1 MLTSSLLTELLCSL
15 SIIGGLLLL
24 GTFLRAKVKLFQ
36 KLFLPASVIGGFI
49 GLLLGPMVLGDY
61 AILRVSE
68 TYINDWSLLPGTLI
82 VPIFAAV
89 PLGMFMNRSPKAE
102 SGKKTAPNV
111 LKAFALFA
119 ALSFMQSAIGFG
131 TNLFFSST
139 GDYDLYRTFGYELS
153 QGFCG
158 GHGTAGAVG
167 KIFEGLG
174 LDYWATAQGV
184 AVTTAT
190 IGIIGGMLL
199 GIIFINIAAA
209 KGKTAVL
216 KKPGDIPAEMSRG
229 YVADTS
235 RHTSMGRET
244 FMPSTI
250 ETISLHLA
258 IILGVCGAA
267 YGLLGL
273 LAKTGIS
280 AFSSMPVWIYAMVI
294 MFGVNHLI
302 IKLGLDWA
310 IDTKVKSRISGAMSD
325 FAITAAI
332 ASLPV
337 EAVMEYAVPI
347 LVMCAI
353 GFVLTYIFVFKLGD
367 IVYKGDYAFERSIIA
382 WGTATGVMITGMML
396 LKICDPDYE
405 TPALAD
411 FSMGFS
417 LLSLSGLITTP
428 LTLAVI
434 ASGSTMANFLFSL
447 AVTGVFWAILAVVT
461 VGSRVSARRTA
472 PAAETATLAD

>member
-61 AILRVSE
+61 AILRVPE
-68 TYINDWSLLPGTLI
+68 TYIHDWSLLPGTLI

-89 PLGMFMNRSPKAE
+89 PLGMFMDRSSQKSG

-131 TNLFFSST
+131 TNLFFSRS
-139 GDYDLYRTFGYELS
+139 GDSNLYRTFGYELS

-167 KIFEGLG
+167 KILEGLG

-216 KKPGDIPAEMSRG
+216 KKPGDIPAEMSKG
-229 YVADTS
+229 YVADPS
-235 RHTSMGRET
+235 RHASMGRET
-244 FMPSTI
+244 FMPSTV

-267 YGLLGL
+267 YALLDL
-273 LAKTGIS
+273 LKKTGIS

-302 IKLGLDWA
+302 IKLKLDWA
-310 IDTKVKSRISGAMSD
+310 IDTKVKSRIS
-325 FAITAAI
+325 
-332 ASLPV
+332 
-337 EAVMEYAVPI
+337 
-347 LVMCAI
+347 
-353 GFVLTYIFVFKLGD
+353 
-367 IVYKGDYAFERSIIA
+367 
-382 WGTATGVMITGMML
+382 
-396 LKICDPDYE
+396 E
-405 TPALAD
+405 T
-411 FSMGFS
+411 
-417 LLSLSGLITTP
+417 
-428 LTLAVI
+428 
-434 ASGSTMANFLFSL
+434 N
-447 AVTGVFWAILAVVT
+447 
-461 VGSRVSARRTA
+461 
-472 PAAETATLAD
+472 

>member
-15 SIIGGLLLL
+15 SIIGGLLLV
-24 GTFLRAKVKLFQ
+24 GTLLRAKVRIFQ
-36 KLFLPASVIGGFI
+36 KLFLPASVIGGFV
-49 GLLLGPMVLGDY
+49 GLLLGPIVLGDY
-61 AILRVSE
+61 ALLRVPE
-68 TYINDWSLLPGTLI
+68 TYISDWALLPGTLI

-89 PLGMFMNRSPKAE
+89 PLGLFMNKAP
-102 SGKKTAPNV
+102 SAMAGKGKTGPNV

-119 ALSFMQSAIGFG
+119 ALSFLQSVVGFG
-131 TNLFFSST
+131 TNLLFSGS
-139 GDYDLYRTFGYELS
+139 GSYNLYRTFGYELS

-167 KIFEGLG
+167 KILEGLG
-174 LDYWATAQGV
+174 MDYWATAQGV

-190 IGIIGGMLL
+190 IGIVGGMLM

-216 KKPGDIPAEMSRG
+216 KKAGDIPAEMARG
-229 YVADTS
+229 FTTDIAKQG
-235 RHTSMGRET
+235 SMGRET
-244 FMPSTI
+244 TMNSSI

-258 IILGVCGAA
+258 LILGVCGLA
-267 YGLLGL
+267 YWVLGL
-273 LAKTGIS
+273 LKGTGIT
-280 AFSSMPVWIYAMVI
+280 AFASLPVWIYAMVI
-294 MFGVNHLI
+294 MFGLNHILRM
-302 IKLGLDWA
+302 LGLDWL
-310 IDTKVKSRISGAMSD
+310 IDTKIKGKITGAMSD

-337 EAVMEYAVPI
+337 QAVMEYALPI
-347 LVMCAI
+347 LVMCVV
-353 GFVLTYIFVFKLGD
+353 GFLLTYLFTFKLGD
-367 IVYKGDYAFERSIIA
+367 LVFKGDYAFERSIIA

-396 LKICDPDYE
+396 LKICDPDYD

-428 LTLAVI
+428 LSMAVL
-434 ASGSTMANFLFSL
+434 STGSTMDNLLFSL
-447 AVTGVFWAILAVVT
+447 AAAVVFWIILAGVT
-461 VGSRVSARRTA
+461 IAGRVSAKA
-472 PAAETATLAD
+472 PAAEAALPTAD

>member
-1 MLTSSLLTELLCSL
+1 
-15 SIIGGLLLL
+15 
-24 GTFLRAKVKLFQ
+24 
-36 KLFLPASVIGGFI
+36 
-49 GLLLGPMVLGDY
+49 
-61 AILRVSE
+61 
-68 TYINDWSLLPGTLI
+68 
-82 VPIFAAV
+82 
-89 PLGMFMNRSPKAE
+89 
-102 SGKKTAPNV
+102 
-111 LKAFALFA
+111 
-119 ALSFMQSAIGFG
+119 
-131 TNLFFSST
+131 
-139 GDYDLYRTFGYELS
+139 
-153 QGFCG
+153 
-158 GHGTAGAVG
+158 
-167 KIFEGLG
+167 
-174 LDYWATAQGV
+174 
-184 AVTTAT
+184 
-190 IGIIGGMLL
+190 MLL

-216 KKPGDIPAEMSRG
+216 KKPGDIPAEMSKG

-235 RHTSMGRET
+235 RHASMGRET

-267 YGLLGL
+267 YGLLDL

-367 IVYKGDYAFERSIIA
+367 IVFKGDYAFERSIIA

>member
-61 AILRVSE
+61 AILRVPE
-68 TYINDWSLLPGTLI
+68 TYIHDWSLLPGTLI

-89 PLGMFMNRSPKAE
+89 PLGMFMDRSSKKSG

-131 TNLFFSST
+131 TNLFFSRSA
-139 GDYDLYRTFGYELS
+139 DSNLYRTFGYELS

-167 KIFEGLG
+167 KILEGLG

-216 KKPGDIPAEMSRG
+216 KKPGDIPAEMSKG
-229 YVADTS
+229 YVADPS
-235 RHTSMGRET
+235 RHASMGRET
-244 FMPSTI
+244 FMPSTV

-258 IILGVCGAA
+258 IGCLRRRLC
-267 YGLLGL
+267 
-273 LAKTGIS
+273 
-280 AFSSMPVWIYAMVI
+280 
-294 MFGVNHLI
+294 
-302 IKLGLDWA
+302 
-310 IDTKVKSRISGAMSD
+310 
-325 FAITAAI
+325 
-332 ASLPV
+332 
-337 EAVMEYAVPI
+337 
-347 LVMCAI
+347 
-353 GFVLTYIFVFKLGD
+353 
-367 IVYKGDYAFERSIIA
+367 
-382 WGTATGVMITGMML
+382 
-396 LKICDPDYE
+396 
-405 TPALAD
+405 
-411 FSMGFS
+411 
-417 LLSLSGLITTP
+417 
-428 LTLAVI
+428 
-434 ASGSTMANFLFSL
+434 
-447 AVTGVFWAILAVVT
+447 
-461 VGSRVSARRTA
+461 SARSSEKDRDLRLLQHARVDLRHGDHVWCQPSHHQTQA
-472 PAAETATLAD
+472 RLGHRYQGQEPNLRRHVRLCHHRRHCQPAR